1 MLIHPPW
8 RTLAEEILRAKDPK
22 RYRELRKSGGLG
34 EYLDDRAEHARV
46 TYEHLAKRL
55 AEGKP
60 ELACWAIQAAEEL
73 VIHDILDPT
82 T

>member
-8 RTLAEEILRAKDPK
+8 RTLAEEILKAKDPK
-22 RYRELRKSGGLG
+22 LYRALKKGGTL
-34 EYLDDRAEHARV
+34 ENHLDDKVEHART
-46 TYEHLAKRL
+46 TYEHLAKKL
-55 AEGKP
+55 AEGRP
-60 ELACWAIQAAEEL
+60 EFESWAIQAAEEL